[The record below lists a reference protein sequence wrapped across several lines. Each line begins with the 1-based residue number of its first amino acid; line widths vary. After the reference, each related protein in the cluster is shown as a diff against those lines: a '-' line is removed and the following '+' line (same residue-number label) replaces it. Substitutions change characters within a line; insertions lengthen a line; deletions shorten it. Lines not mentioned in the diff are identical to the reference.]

1 MIVKRWML
9 WWTRKVYIHP
19 TAMVQTRA
27 IGEDSRIWAFC
38 NIGRDVVIGREA
50 NICDRCFLEDGVRL
64 GDRVTLKTG
73 ISLWRGVTVEDDVFI
88 GPGVQFCNDLFPR
101 SKNYV
106 EAVPTLLRQGC
117 SLGAGAVILPGVT
130 IGTYAMVGAGAVVT
144 RSVPDRAVVVG
155 NPARVVRML
164 SA

>member
-1 MIVKRWML
+1 
-9 WWTRKVYIHP
+9 
-19 TAMVQTRA
+19 MVVGSQ
-27 IGEDSRIWAFC
+27 
-38 NIGRDVVIGREA
+38 A

-73 ISLWRGVTVEDDVFI
+73 ISLWRGVVIEDDVFI

-101 SKNYV
+101 SKHHI
-106 EAVPTLLRQGC
+106 EAMPTLLKQGC
-117 SLGAGAVILPGVT
+117 SVGAGSVILPGLT
-130 IGTYAMVGAGAVVT
+130 IGAYAMVGAGAVVT

-164 SA
+164 SE